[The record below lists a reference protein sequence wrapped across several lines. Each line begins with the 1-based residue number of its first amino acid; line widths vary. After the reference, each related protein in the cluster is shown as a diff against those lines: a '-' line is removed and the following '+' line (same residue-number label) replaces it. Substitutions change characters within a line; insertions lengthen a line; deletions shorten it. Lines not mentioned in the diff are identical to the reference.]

1 MIQEMRELQPPKD
14 IGVASVD
21 GGSLFDCRVA
31 GPSLRF
37 GPFRSISDFHL
48 HLREGV
54 RFDPRLG
61 LEVQDLIKRHGRY
74 WPIVFTHG
82 DISSLNILIQGDEVV
97 GIVDWETAGWYP
109 EYWEYTTACQVNPQN
124 PFCISEI
131 DRFLDP
137 MPEELAMDRIR
148 QKYFG
153 DATF

>member
-1 MIQEMRELQPPKD
+1 M
-14 IGVASVD
+14 D

-31 GPSLRF
+31 GLFLRF
-37 GPFRSISDFHL
+37 GPFRSISGFHL
-48 HLREGV
+48 HLREGM

-61 LEVQDLIKRHGRY
+61 SEVQDLIKRHGRY

-82 DISSLNILIQGDEVV
+82 DLSRLNILVQGDEVV
-97 GIVDWETAGWYP
+97 GIVDWETAGCYP

-124 PFCISEI
+124 SFWISEI
-131 DRFLDP
+131 HRFLDP

-153 DATF
+153 DITF